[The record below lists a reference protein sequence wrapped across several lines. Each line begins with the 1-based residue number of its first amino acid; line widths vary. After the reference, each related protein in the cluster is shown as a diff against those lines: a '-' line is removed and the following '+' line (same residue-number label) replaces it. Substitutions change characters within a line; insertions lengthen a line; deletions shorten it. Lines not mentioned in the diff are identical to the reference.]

1 MNKLNIQTLL
11 NEYCFVVPE
20 IQREYVW
27 GNKANELV
35 VTQFLKDIDDKV
47 GKGDANIGFLY
58 SYKSGGEHY
67 LIDGQQRY
75 TTLIL
80 LLHYTTVKE
89 GTERHKEYIKMHRL
103 DNNVSAF
110 AYRVRSQTD
119 SFLKNLLTS
128 SAINTKMIK
137 QEKWYKSL
145 YDDDVTV
152 HSMMDALDVIDKLN
166 ENSSLSNLSS
176 DNILN
181 RLFFWYFDVDQT
193 SQGEE
198 LYITMNS
205 RGEKLTDSEQIK
217 PRLLN
222 KVSNAIEKEKFG
234 KKWDNWEEFFFSEK
248 IRHNRKIESIDTA
261 MNNVIRLVLEMK
273 TCGEHDKI
281 KPIEDADLIN
291 IEDIERYMLSIEQLS
306 NMFEGQYCSE
316 IERLYGDI
324 EGDGN
329 FVVLKALLTEII
341 KKQDDCK
348 EFERIYQIMK
358 NHVRR
363 NKVKNIDVLLF
374 LKEYS
379 NFNGP
384 FYDFVLHSN
393 SDNAR
398 SVVNGHELDKVLICS
413 NASDFEK
420 EKSIWEEQS
429 CDFWNGEM
437 KILLSWSSSNGSFS
451 FEAFNQIRGNF
462 HKLFKNEVEKEDW
475 TTDKVRQALIAYRL
489 PNYPLGEK
497 FGYYRDEWKEIFS
510 KNQQEMLAFLNCFE
524 GVAMEDV
531 SSVLDS
537 IIQKY
542 EEVPD
547 NPWAE
552 FVKYNYFLDY
562 CNTKHLCWNDNY
574 GWILVQNSWARP
586 FSVRNMRLFLD
597 LTGIFGDNI
606 NGWNIWKYISWNSCV
621 CIQNDKLQ
629 IYTDIRWIRND
640 NNDYYLK
647 VSLSKRKVS
656 PEDYGLLKDYLLS
669 YIPTDITM
677 KWNEMEGVY
686 IWEPASIEELHKY
699 IKDLTLRRNS
709 QC

>member
-27 GNKANELV
+27 GNKVNELV

-47 GKGDANIGFLY
+47 GRGDANIGFLY

-89 GTERHKEYIKMHRL
+89 GTERHSEYIKMHRL

-119 SFLKNLLTS
+119 SFLKNLLIS
-128 SAINTKMIK
+128 SATNTKMIK
-137 QEKWYKSL
+137 QQKWYKSV

-152 HSMMDALDVIDKLN
+152 HSMMDALDVIDKLS
-166 ENSSLSNLSS
+166 ENGSFSNLSS

-222 KVSNAIEKEKFG
+222 KVNNAIEKEKFG
-234 KKWDNWEEFFFSEK
+234 TKWDNWEEFFFSNR
-248 IRHNRKIESIDTA
+248 IRHSRKIETIDTA

-281 KPIEDADLIN
+281 KPIEDAELIC
-291 IEDIERYMLSIEQLS
+291 IEDVERYMLSIEQLS
-306 NMFEGQYCSE
+306 TMFEGRYCSE
-316 IERLYGDI
+316 IERLYGDTD
-324 EGDGN
+324 GDGN

-341 KKQDDCK
+341 RNQDDWR
-348 EFERIYQIMK
+348 EFERIYQTMM

-363 NKVKNIDVLLF
+363 NKVRNVDVLLF

-379 NFNGP
+379 IFDGS
-384 FYDFVLHSN
+384 FYDFILHSN
-393 SDNAR
+393 SENAH

-413 NASDFEK
+413 NAGDYEK
-420 EKSIWEEQS
+420 EKTIWDEQS
-429 CDFWNGEM
+429 NDFWNGEM
-437 KILLSWSSSNGSFS
+437 KILLNWSRCDGIFS
-451 FEAFNQIRGNF
+451 FEAFNRIRANF
-462 HKLFKNEVEKEDW
+462 HKLFKQKFEKEDW
-475 TTDKVRQALIAYRL
+475 TTDTVRQALIAYRL
-489 PNYPLGEK
+489 PKYPLGEK

-510 KNQQEMLAFLNCFE
+510 NNSQEMLAFINCFD
-524 GVAMEDV
+524 GVALENV

-537 IIQKY
+537 IRQKY
-542 EEVPD
+542 DEVPE

-552 FVKYNYFLDY
+552 FVKYNYFLGY
-562 CNTKHLCWNDNY
+562 CNTKHLNWNDNY
-574 GWILVQNSWARP
+574 GWILVRNSWAKP
-586 FSVRNMRLFLD
+586 FSVRNMRLFHD
-597 LTGIFGDNI
+597 LKNIFGDNI
-606 NGWNIWKYISWNSCV
+606 NGWNMWKYISWDSCV
-621 CIQNDKLQ
+621 CIQNDNLQ
-629 IYTDIRWIRND
+629 IYTDIRWMRKDND
-640 NNDYYLK
+640 FYYLK
-647 VSLSKRKVS
+647 VSLSKRNVS
-656 PEDYGLLKDYLLS
+656 SEGYGLLKDSLLS
-669 YIPTDITM
+669 FIPTGITM
-677 KWNEMEGVY
+677 EWNNKEGVY
-686 IWEPASIEELHKY
+686 TWKPASIEELHHY
-699 IKDLTLRRNS
+699 ITSITSHNG
-709 QC
+709 